1 MGDLDGPT
9 AAPAHHRVIFENDYV
24 RVPETAIRAGDAAP
38 LHTHLAPH
46 VMIWDTGS
54 HFVGRDEN
62 GEVLLDTRV
71 VQPPF
76 ALPEAMW
83 SDGLPAHTLE
93 NTGADDIR
101 VHAVELKQPLR

>member
-9 AAPAHHRVIFENDYV
+9 AAPAHHRVIFENDHV
-24 RVPETAIRAGDAAP
+24 RVLETTIQAGDTAP
-38 LHTHLAPH
+38 LHTHPSPH
-46 VMIWDTGS
+46 VMIWHTGS
-54 HFVGRDEN
+54 QFVRRDEN
-62 GEVLLDTRV
+62 GEVLLDTLDAE
-71 VQPPF
+71 PPF